1 MPLDV
6 KIEKRLNSFHLDVR
20 FRSEARRIGILG
32 ASGSGKSMSL
42 RCIAGIVQPD
52 RGSILLDDR
61 LLFDAERRIN
71 LPAQKRRVGYLF
83 QSYALFPTMTVE
95 ENIAC
100 GLGQL
105 GRAERER
112 RVSALMERC
121 RLSGLRRRYPR
132 ELSGGQQQRVALARI
147 LAYRPGAILL
157 DEPFSALDIYLRD
170 RMQEELRE
178 QLSDYEGIVIMVS
191 HSRDEL
197 YRFSEEILTI
207 SDGRVDRQGAT
218 KELFADPGTKTTAML
233 TGCKNISRAERI
245 DAHMLTASDWGI
257 TLYTEREIPERLSH
271 VGFRAHCF
279 LPVYGE
285 RRKNCIRFRLSSIA
299 ELPFERNYYFE
310 PETEDEERGAAAGG
324 GSESHEAAQP
334 SRSEDSGQNEN
345 ALCWFAQRELW
356 EELDHRGLPDFLE
369 LPERELLFLQES
381 V

>member
-6 KIEKRLNSFHLDVR
+6 KIEKRLNSFHLDVH

-132 ELSGGQQQRVALARI
+132 ELSGGQQ
-147 LAYRPGAILL
+147 
-157 DEPFSALDIYLRD
+157 
-170 RMQEELRE
+170 RE
-178 QLSDYEGIVIMVS
+178 
-191 HSRDEL
+191 
-197 YRFSEEILTI
+197 
-207 SDGRVDRQGAT
+207 
-218 KELFADPGTKTTAML
+218 
-233 TGCKNISRAERI
+233 
-245 DAHMLTASDWGI
+245 
-257 TLYTEREIPERLSH
+257 
-271 VGFRAHCF
+271 
-279 LPVYGE
+279 
-285 RRKNCIRFRLSSIA
+285 
-299 ELPFERNYYFE
+299 
-310 PETEDEERGAAAGG
+310 
-324 GSESHEAAQP
+324 
-334 SRSEDSGQNEN
+334 
-345 ALCWFAQRELW
+345 
-356 EELDHRGLPDFLE
+356 
-369 LPERELLFLQES
+369 
-381 V
+381 